1 MATTY
6 VDCHKNCT
14 QTGAHSVC
22 GMPPTLRST
31 MMQRM
36 LTKVEQLGTG
46 KQSQRI
52 LSEYAGVEAKLQQ
65 AVEL

>member
-1 MATTY
+1 
-6 VDCHKNCT
+6 
-14 QTGAHSVC
+14 
-22 GMPPTLRST
+22 